1 LNCAEAAPVSLREA
15 VRKLRHA
22 AYTTGD
28 WNNWAGSLML
38 IILLSGG
45 RVKLKQLLRRY
56 VELKEKKLKRN
67 AGGRT
72 YQAACRCWTA
82 NVCLLPVAGIACCH
96 RRTQLY
102 TLRGCTPETDQCEPW
117 LRLW

>member
-1 LNCAEAAPVSLREA
+1 
-15 VRKLRHA
+15 
-22 AYTTGD
+22 
-28 WNNWAGSLML
+28 ML

-72 YQAACRCWTA
+72 YQAAGAGQQTCAYCRLLELPAAIAVHNFIPYVAAHQKPISA
-82 NVCLLPVAGIACCH
+82 N
-96 RRTQLY
+96 
-102 TLRGCTPETDQCEPW
+102 RG
-117 LRLW
+117 RGR